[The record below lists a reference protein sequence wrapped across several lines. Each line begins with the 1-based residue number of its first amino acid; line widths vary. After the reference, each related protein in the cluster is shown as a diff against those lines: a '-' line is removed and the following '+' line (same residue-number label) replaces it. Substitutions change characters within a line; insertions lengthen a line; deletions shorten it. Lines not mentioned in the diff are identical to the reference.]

1 MSQKTLIFLGLLV
14 LTLSVEVTVED
25 HVNIL
30 TTSTF
35 DDFLKENE
43 FVLVKF
49 YAPWCGHCKQMA
61 PEFSKASEEL
71 QQEGS
76 NAKFAKVDATV
87 ETELA
92 QRFGVS
98 GYPSVKFF
106 INGEPIEF
114 NGGRKAP
121 EIKAWVQKRTGAVT
135 KELTTEEEVT
145 KFKEGN
151 QVAFIYF
158 GDSDKDTEWP
168 AFRATAMEND

>member
-71 QQEGS
+71 Q
-76 NAKFAKVDATV
+76 
-87 ETELA
+87 
-92 QRFGVS
+92 
-98 GYPSVKFF
+98 
-106 INGEPIEF
+106 
-114 NGGRKAP
+114 
-121 EIKAWVQKRTGAVT
+121 
-135 KELTTEEEVT
+135 
-145 KFKEGN
+145 
-151 QVAFIYF
+151 
-158 GDSDKDTEWP
+158 
-168 AFRATAMEND
+168 